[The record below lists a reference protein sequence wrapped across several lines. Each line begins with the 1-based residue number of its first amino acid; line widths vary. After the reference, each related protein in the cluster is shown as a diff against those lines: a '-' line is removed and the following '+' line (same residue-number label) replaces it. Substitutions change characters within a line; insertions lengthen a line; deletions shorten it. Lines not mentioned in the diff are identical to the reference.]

1 MIGKLFSEEPI
12 QPFQDLSVKETKLL
26 KSPGGAVLA
35 RIFSVNLDTT
45 VPARVYPISK
55 RRQIIEQMR
64 LVLQD
69 FYVHLEMKQA
79 QYGFNS
85 LRALARL
92 EPVLAEISDVEF
104 FQSVIQVITRTR
116 DRHLAFSAYQPNGTK
131 AILPFNIERCWIN
144 GVETYVVTRIWGE
157 SEAQHL
163 KEGAIVTHWNGVPIN
178 RHIRLNANY
187 FDGGN
192 EPASLARSLEFLTVR
207 PLDQFALPIE
217 SWVVLRFL
225 VEDQPY
231 EERFD
236 WLGFDIGQVPSTPA
250 IGRNVVGFGGDL
262 EIIQSHM
269 AKRTLFAPQSF
280 DGFLEEVLGSEELG
294 LPKIKGKTD
303 NFAFGDVTTER

>member
-1 MIGKLFSEEPI
+1 MRSWLE
-12 QPFQDLSVKETKLL
+12 
-26 KSPGGAVLA
+26 
-35 RIFSVNLDTT
+35 FSVNLDTT

-92 EPVLAEISDVEF
+92 DTVLAEISDAEF
-104 FQSVIQVITRTR
+104 FHSVIQVITRTR

-187 FDGGN
+187 FDGVMN
-192 EPASLARSLEFLTVR
+192 PHHSLEVWFLPYV
-207 PLDQFALPIE
+207 LDQFALPIE
-217 SWVVLRFL
+217 SWVVLVSRLRINHTKKDLTGWLRYRSSPFTTSHRKNLLGL
-225 VEDQPY
+225 VAIL
-231 EERFD
+231 RSFNLT
-236 WLGFDIGQVPSTPA
+236 WLSA
-250 IGRNVVGFGGDL
+250 
-262 EIIQSHM
+262 
-269 AKRTLFAPQSF
+269 LFAPNLLMDS
-280 DGFLEEVLGSEELG
+280 
-294 LPKIKGKTD
+294 
-303 NFAFGDVTTER
+303 